1 MKFVDGYGR
10 QAQKVS
16 ALLAKSIAMCV
27 ATKLKRYDENF

>member
-16 ALLAKSIAMCV
+16 VLLAKSIAMCV
-27 ATKLKRYDENF
+27 ATKLKGYDEIF